1 MSAITQLAKLL
12 GDKSKK
18 AKEKV
23 ATIAAWLNDNSLPV
37 TDLIAVAEKSD
48 EQEKANCIEAM
59 ESVTRKN
66 PAIAN
71 EKVLTFVTKSLKDP
85 SPRVKWESARVIGN
99 IASQFPAKL
108 KNSITFLLDNAD
120 HEGTVVRWATALALG
135 EIVKLQTKFN
145 TDLLPAL
152 EAICEREENQG
163 VKKKYVD
170 AIKKVKRKK

>member
-1 MSAITQLAKLL
+1 M
-12 GDKSKK
+12 
-18 AKEKV
+18 
-23 ATIAAWLNDNSLPV
+23 
-37 TDLIAVAEKSD
+37 
-48 EQEKANCIEAM
+48 
-59 ESVTRKN
+59 
-66 PAIAN
+66 
-71 EKVLTFVTKSLKDP
+71 LTFVTKSLKDP